1 MHVKGVTNVNK
12 PSRRTFLKGSAAI
25 AGAQVLTR
33 RLPAEPSAP
42 DAVATKLQQFDYADI
57 RLLEGPMLEQFK
69 QNHALFLALSDDAL
83 LKPFRQ
89 RAGLP
94 APGEDMG
101 GWYSWSKDFDP
112 PRNMTGYI
120 PGHTFGQYLSGLAR
134 ACAATGDLPTR
145 EKIHRLVE
153 GFGETVTA
161 KFYDG
166 YPLPAYTF
174 DKTNCG
180 LIDAHQFAGDTAA
193 LKVLDHATDAVLPHL
208 PAKALS
214 RQEMEARPHANIA
227 YTWDET
233 YTLPEN
239 FFLAYK
245 RSGTPHYRQLA
256 ERFLQDDTYFDPL
269 SEGKNVLP
277 GLHAYSHVN
286 ALSSASQAYLV
297 LNSEKHL
304 RAARNGF
311 EFVRT
316 TQSFATGG
324 WGPDETFRAPGSGDL
339 GASLTKTHAS
349 FETPCGAYGHF
360 KIARYLMRI
369 TGDSRYGD
377 SMERVLYNTILGAK
391 PMRPDGVSFYYA
403 DYNND
408 GSKVYYEQKWPCC
421 SGTFPQITAD
431 YGISSYLRSA
441 DGIYVNLFVPSRVQ
455 WLQGTARC
463 SLEQS
468 TQYPNSPEI
477 TFRLQAERPE
487 TFGLYLRVPAWAGSK
502 TSIAINSKSV
512 TLPLKAGSFAVLHR
526 QWKDGDRIEYTV
538 DMPYGLESIDPQH
551 PNTVALLRGPLTLFA
566 IDSPDG
572 KFTRSDLM
580 GAEQHGRNYTV
591 RQKQHPVFFRT
602 YAEIQDEKY
611 RLYHELAV

>member
-1 MHVKGVTNVNK
+1 MNK
-12 PSRRTFLKGSAAI
+12 PTRRKFLKGSAAI
-25 AGAQVLTR
+25 AAAQVFSS
-33 RLPAEPSAP
+33 RLRAEPSAA
-42 DAVATKLQQFDYADI
+42 DAVVTKLQQFDYADI
-57 RLLEGPMLEQFK
+57 RLLEGPMLEQFE
-69 QNHALFLALSDDAL
+69 QNHALFLALSNDAL

-134 ACAATGDLPTR
+134 AYAMTGDLQTR

-153 GFGETVTA
+153 GFGQTITS

-180 LIDAHQFAGDTAA
+180 LIDAHQFAGDPAA

-214 RQEMEARPHANIA
+214 RQEMEARPHPNIA

-245 RSGTPHYRQLA
+245 RSGNPRYRQLA

-269 SEGKNVLP
+269 AEGKNVLP

-297 LNSEKHL
+297 LKSEKHL

-324 WGPDETFRAPGSGDL
+324 WGPDERFRVPGSGDL

-360 KIARYLMRI
+360 KIARYLMRV

-391 PMRPDGVSFYYA
+391 PLRPDGVSFYYA

-431 YGISSYLRSA
+431 YGISCYFRSG

-455 WLQGTARC
+455 WLQGTTRC
-463 SLEQS
+463 SLEQR

-477 TFRLQAERPE
+477 TFRIKAERPE
-487 TFGLYLRVPAWAGSK
+487 TFGLYLRVPAWAGSN
-502 TSIAINSKSV
+502 TSVAINGKRLAV
-512 TLPLKAGSFAVLHR
+512 PFKTGSFAVLHR
-526 QWKDGDRIEYTV
+526 QWKNGDRIEYTV
-538 DMPYGLESIDPQH
+538 EMPYGVESIDPQH

-572 KFTRSDLM
+572 KLTRSQLL
-580 GAEQHGRNYTV
+580 GAEQHGRGYTV
-591 RQKQHPVFFRT
+591 RHEQHPVVFRP
-602 YAEIQDEKY
+602 YADIHDEKY
-611 RLYHELAV
+611 RLYHELAG